1 MKVFLTS
8 ATGYIG
14 GAVAR
19 SLMNSGHA
27 VVGLARSAAAAQR
40 LQDAGI
46 QPHRG
51 DLTDAASLQAAAI
64 QADAVIHT
72 AATNDAAMPTV
83 DQQATQVL
91 LAALADTP
99 KPFVYT
105 SGIWVMGNTKGQVA
119 DETWPFDPT
128 PIVAWR
134 PAVEELVLAAAQAG
148 VRSLVIRPGL
158 VYGHGGGLLAMLR
171 QTGQATGAVPMIES
185 GDYHGAFV
193 HVDDLARLYVQAME
207 SAPAGTVLIGANDAA
222 ITMGQVADAIAQ
234 SLGMDGQ
241 VQSLS
246 LANARERWGALADA
260 LALDQQV
267 TSDRAHQLLGWQ
279 PTAISVLDDLIQ
291 ESDRSE
297 AIAA

>member
-14 GAVAR
+14 SAVAR
-19 SLMNSGHA
+19 SLQAAGHS

-51 DLTDAASLQAAAI
+51 DLTDGASLQAAAT

-72 AATNDAAMPTV
+72 AATNDAEMPRV
-83 DQQATQVL
+83 DLQATQAI
-91 LAALADTP
+91 LAALTDTQ

-105 SGIWVMGNTKGQVA
+105 SGIWVMGHTRGQVA
-119 DETWPFDPT
+119 DETWPLDPT

-134 PAVEELVLAAAQAG
+134 PALEERVLAAAQAG

-158 VYGHGGGLLAMLR
+158 VYGYGGGLLAMLR
-171 QTGQATGAVPMIES
+171 QVGQTTGAVPLIGS
-185 GDYHGAFV
+185 GDNHGAFV
-193 HVDDLARLYVQAME
+193 QVDDLARLYVRAME
-207 SAPAGTVLIGANDAA
+207 SAPAGTVLIGTNDTAV
-222 ITMGQVADAIAQ
+222 TMGQVAGAIAQ
-234 SLGMDGQ
+234 SLGRDGQ

-246 LANARERWGALADA
+246 LAAAREQWGALADA

-267 TSDRAHQLLGWQ
+267 TSDRAHHLLGWH
-279 PTAISVLDDLIQ
+279 PTAVSVLDDLTN
-291 ESDRSE
+291 EANRVG

>member
-19 SLMNSGHA
+19 SLQSAGH
-27 VVGLARSAAAAQR
+27 VVMGLARSDATAQR

-51 DLTDAASLQAAAI
+51 DLTDAASLQAAVT

-72 AATNDAAMPTV
+72 AATQDAEMPTV
-83 DQQATQVL
+83 DQQATQAIL
-91 LAALADTP
+91 TALAGTH

-105 SGIWVMGNTKGQVA
+105 SGIWVMGNTGGEVA
-119 DETWPFDPT
+119 DETWPLDPT
-128 PIVAWR
+128 PLVAWR
-134 PAVEELVLAAAQAG
+134 PAVEEWVLAAAQQG

-171 QTGQATGAVPMIES
+171 QAAQATGAVPMIGS
-185 GDYHGAFV
+185 GDNHGAFV
-193 HVDDLARLYVQAME
+193 HVDDLARLYVRALE
-207 SAPAGTVLIGANDAA
+207 SAPAGAVLIGANDAA
-222 ITMGQVADAIAQ
+222 VPMRQVAAAIAQ
-234 SLGMDGQ
+234 SLGIDGQ

-246 LANARERWGALADA
+246 LAAAREQWGALADA

-267 TSDRAHQLLGWQ
+267 SSDRAHQLLGWY
-279 PTAISVLDDLIQ
+279 PTAVSVLDDLTNGAN
-291 ESDRSE
+291 RSE